1 MAMNATETNDTRL
14 GQYAGFITRLI
25 AWVIDRGIILG
36 LWWLVSFGI
45 DFLLQTLEI
54 SNDKYQNWIVLLVI
68 LINIV
73 IYFIYYIGSWMVAGQ
88 TPGKSLMGVRIVRTD
103 GRRLKFHNAVIRL
116 VGYWISSLFL
126 YMGFWWIL
134 FDSRRQ
140 GWHDKLARTMVV
152 YSENRVE
159 RSEQDLLLRDH
170 LKIQRE
176 QQKAAKSG

>member
-1 MAMNATETNDTRL
+1 MAMNVTETNDTRL

-25 AWVIDRGIILG
+25 AWAIDHGIILG

-54 SNDKYQNWIVLLVI
+54 SNDKYQNWIILLVV

-73 IYFIYYIGSWMVAGQ
+73 IYLTYYIGFWMVAGQ

-103 GRRLKFHNAVIRL
+103 GRRLKLNNAVIRL
-116 VGYWISSLFL
+116 VGYWISSLLL

-152 YSENRVE
+152 YSETSVE
-159 RSEQDLLLRDH
+159 RSERDILLRDH
-170 LKIQRE
+170 LNIKR
-176 QQKAAKSG
+176 QQSKTSKSG